1 MLKQSI
7 HPRLQMNFA
16 IENYSKKKKK
26 TLQLKINYFNKKQII

>member
-16 IENYSKKKKK
+16 IENSSPKKKKK
-26 TLQLKINYFNKKQII
+26 KIAIENKLF

>member
-16 IENYSKKKKK
+16 IENYSKKKKNA
-26 TLQLKINYFNKKQII
+26 IENKLF

>member
-26 TLQLKINYFNKKQII
+26 NAIENKLF

>member
-16 IENYSKKKKK
+16 IENYSKKKKM
-26 TLQLKINYFNKKQII
+26 QLKINYFNKKQIL